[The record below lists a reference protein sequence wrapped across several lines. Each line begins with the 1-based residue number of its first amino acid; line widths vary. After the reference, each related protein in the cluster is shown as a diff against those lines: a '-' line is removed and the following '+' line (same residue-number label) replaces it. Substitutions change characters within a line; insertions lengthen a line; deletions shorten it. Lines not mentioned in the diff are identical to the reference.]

1 MAIVN
6 YIREHT
12 RFIEYAS
19 DEKLSSGERLL
30 WYALMHIFNQRAQG
44 SVWPD
49 DFIRISNERLLSLC
63 PMKFDTMAE
72 ARNRLKQRGLIDYM
86 NGEKN
91 KRSPA
96 YRMVYFCPVYSEN
109 SDNSGGNM
117 GYNSGGNMG
126 YNSGGN
132 TGYNSGAFLPK
143 QDGDG
148 YTQTNPFGENGD
160 DEEEG
165 LRACADAVDSAWR
178 EFYGKPPTPAVKNQL
193 STRGALQFGF
203 EPDVIRAAIRLA
215 AVKNAES
222 PVDYIDELFRNWSV
236 YHVHTSDD
244 LSRYLFL
251 RDGAAGKRAS
261 VRPDEAREELE
272 KMRRAEIC

>member
-49 DFIRISNERLLSLC
+49 EFIRISNERLLSLC

-96 YRMVYFCPVYSEN
+96 YRMVYFCPVYSEI
-109 SDNSGGNM
+109 SDNP
-117 GYNSGGNMG
+117 
-126 YNSGGN
+126 GGN
-132 TGYNSGAFLPK
+132 TGYNPGGNTGYNPGGFLPK

-148 YTQTNPFGENGD
+148 YTKTNPLGENDD

-165 LRACADAVDSAWR
+165 LRACAAAVDSAWR
-178 EFYGKPPTPAVKNQL
+178 EFYGKPPTPVVKNQL
-193 STRGALQFGF
+193 ATRGALQFGF

-215 AVKNAES
+215 AVRNVES
-222 PVDYIDELFRNWSV
+222 PVDYIDELFRNWSA
-236 YHVHTSDD
+236 YHVRNSDD
-244 LSRYLFL
+244 LSQYLFL
-251 RDGAAGKRAS
+251 RDAAAGKRAALL
-261 VRPDEAREELE
+261 PEEARDELE
-272 KMRRAEIC
+272 KMQRAEIC